1 MASGHL
7 SPFPSYASGL
17 GFLPSPGSTT
27 PSEHSNLASPHP
39 SYHSLLTPTA
49 SVCTISSLSQ
59 CGDTEARG
67 RTKTMQTKDI
77 LKSPQ
82 PHRFQLVLSSSKRV
96 TPEPPALGARPG
108 TQWQYKQKGS
118 FSPRSVESGPG
129 DTTEET
135 CDGYDLF
142 SPEASPLISE
152 TALHSPQSPC
162 VQGAVSPDR
171 HTPEISYGDLAPHR
185 AAHVSVFSDIRPTS
199 IGSTLSA
206 QITSVS
212 FTLVQDQPSKRFSSA
227 SETTSKAYD
236 SKPEY
241 AEPRFD
247 VEPVVSADE
256 THPYYEPTQADLVPA
271 QCGDLEVLTSQPTA
285 EHSRNGSNIIAGELH
300 SDPSGGIVGQTI
312 ITPTTSSTVESLIS
326 QYQLLPEPGLPSE
339 DHLPHAISPTPSPKS
354 ARRATAGS
362 LDSPSPSK
370 QPPTRDRRKFALRR
384 QAIYAEYGFQ
394 IALPDSDSETSVKLL
409 ASPSKRAMQGR
420 TASAYVLSGSN
431 SRSAL
436 SVSCSGLGASVPS
449 LADSLSGSTG
459 NDSLVDT
466 DDALFAVGTPHCA
479 QATDRLER
487 YSVQDDILGAT
498 RNPLLDTLAD
508 LTTST
513 PQKSRSTSR
522 RSFAS
527 TQAPCAPVP
536 DVPCLALP
544 GKLTAPGNVW
554 QPLCIQKR
562 NPTTYAQP
570 KEQQR
575 IPLSK
580 SERRARLSAYEVDH
594 GHHPIMQALVD
605 DVERAIEQWRW
616 TAQLRVYL

>member
-17 GFLPSPGSTT
+17 GFLPTTCPSHPTPPG
-27 PSEHSNLASPHP
+27 SEHSPNTLSSPHP

-59 CGDTEARG
+59 CGDTGTAEARA

-82 PHRFQLVLSSSKRV
+82 PHRFQLVLSSTKRLA
-96 TPEPPALGARPG
+96 PEPPALGGTRRPS
-108 TQWQYKQKGS
+108 TQWRYKEKGPPD
-118 FSPRSVESGPG
+118 SPRSVESKLG
-129 DTTEET
+129 DSAEDGG
-135 CDGYDLF
+135 DGYDLF
-142 SPEASPLISE
+142 SPDASPLIPE
-152 TALHSPQSPC
+152 TALCSPQSPYA
-162 VQGAVSPDR
+162 QSNMNYNE
-171 HTPEISYGDLAPHR
+171 HTPEISYGDLSPHI
-185 AAHVSVFSDIRPTS
+185 AHGVAFSDTRPTS
-199 IGSTLSA
+199 VGSTLSA
-206 QITSVS
+206 QVTSVS
-212 FTLVQDQPSKRFSSA
+212 FTLVQDQSSKRFSSA
-227 SETTSKAYD
+227 SGTMSKDYD
-236 SKPEY
+236 
-241 AEPRFD
+241 AEQ
-247 VEPVVSADE
+247 VYVNEPVLSVETVMSADE
-256 THPYYEPTQADLVPA
+256 VYPYYEPTNSA
-271 QCGDLEVLTSQPTA
+271 LTQVRDPDAVMPQPTA
-285 EHSRNGSNIIAGELH
+285 EHQRDKSNTVVMVSH
-300 SDPSGGIVGQTI
+300 SDPS
-312 ITPTTSSTVESLIS
+312 SE
-326 QYQLLPEPGLPSE
+326 LPNE
-339 DHLPHAISPTPSPKS
+339 DHPPHSSPTPSPKS
-354 ARRATAGS
+354 ARHTTAGS
-362 LDSPSPSK
+362 LNSPSQSPSK

-409 ASPSKRAMQGR
+409 ASPSRRAMQGR
-420 TASAYVLSGSN
+420 TAFAYVLSGSN

-436 SVSCSGLGASVPS
+436 SVSCSGSMTSSTS
-449 LADSLSGSTG
+449 LADLPAATCTLLG
-459 NDSLVDT
+459 DT
-466 DDALFAVGTPHCA
+466 DSALFAVGTPHCA

-513 PQKSRSTSR
+513 PPKSRSTNR
-522 RSFAS
+522 RSPAS

-536 DVPCLALP
+536 DVPCPALP
-544 GKLTAPGNVW
+544 CNFKLTAPGNVW
-554 QPLCIQKR
+554 QPLRIQKR
-562 NPTTYAQP
+562 NPVVCLQP
-570 KEQQR
+570 KEREQTR